1 MHGVP
6 GGENMM
12 VMPDGSLR
20 YFSVREAARIQTFP
34 NDWVFEGAW
43 SEAMRQHGNAVPMKL
58 AEVVASSVHEK
69 LASAN
74 R

>member
-1 MHGVP
+1 
-6 GGENMM
+6 MM

-34 NDWVFEGAW
+34 DDWVFEGAW
-43 SEAMRQHGNAVPMKL
+43 SEAMRQLGNAVPMKL

-69 LASAN
+69 LASAT